1 MGIWRVR
8 MVINMAKSTLNDL
21 RGKGLSGLGE
31 GLIENCS
38 GFIERGLL
46 HLELGVVECR
56 WDKGPR
62 GPLPTTSSE
71 VELMETRRLVA
82 LLHRS
87 RDPTTSSEVELM
99 ETDSRLLQSNFLLAP
114 NNFFGSRI
122 NGNSSLGNVYI
133 TSPIPTTSSEVELME
148 TL

>member
-1 MGIWRVR
+1 

-71 VELMETRRLVA
+71 VELMETAA
-82 LLHRS
+82 LAYSGLENS
-87 RDPTTSSEVELM
+87 KCPTTSSEVELM
-99 ETDSRLLQSNFLLAP
+99 ET
-114 NNFFGSRI
+114 
-122 NGNSSLGNVYI
+122 
-133 TSPIPTTSSEVELME
+133 
-148 TL
+148 